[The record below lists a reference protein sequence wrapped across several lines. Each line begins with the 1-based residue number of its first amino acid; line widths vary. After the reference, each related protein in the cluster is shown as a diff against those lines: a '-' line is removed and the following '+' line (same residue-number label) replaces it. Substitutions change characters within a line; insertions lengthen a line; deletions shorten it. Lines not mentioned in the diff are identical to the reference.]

1 MWYDPAPDGGGTGPL
16 LSARAWAGR
25 KDLMSM
31 DSDAKSP
38 FQTAELAFD
47 DPFAAFSQWM
57 GDARGA
63 EPNDPNAMTLATV
76 SSSGVP
82 SARIVL
88 LRSVDAAEHPER
100 GFVFF
105 TNTESRKGM
114 EIAANPQVALLFHW
128 KSLGRQI
135 RIEGKAIPVAAEE
148 AESYFH
154 TRPRI
159 SRLGARASDQSRPLP
174 DRKTLQKRVEEEE
187 ARYPGDD
194 IPRPAYWSGYRV
206 TPTVIEFWQQMPFR
220 LHDRLVFRRQGKN
233 WGQEKLYP

>member
-1 MWYDPAPDGGGTGPL
+1 
-16 LSARAWAGR
+16 
-25 KDLMSM
+25 MSM

-38 FQTAELAFD
+38 FQAPELAFA
-47 DPFAAFSQWM
+47 DPFAAFALWM
-57 GDARGA
+57 EEARAA
-63 EPNDPNAMTLATV
+63 EPNDPNAMTVAT
-76 SSSGVP
+76 STPSGAP

-88 LRSVDAAEHPER
+88 LRNVDGPQHPER

-105 TNTESRKGM
+105 TNTESRKGL
-114 EIAANPQVALLFHW
+114 EIGANPQVALLFHW

-135 RIEGKAIPVAAEE
+135 RIEGKAVPVAVEE
-148 AESYFH
+148 ADSYFH

-174 DRKTLQKRVEEEE
+174 DRRTLQKRVEEEE

-206 TPTVIEFWQQMPFR
+206 IPTAIEFWQQMPFR
-220 LHDRLVFRRQGKN
+220 LHDRLVFRRQGKS
-233 WGQEKLYP
+233 WGQERLYP